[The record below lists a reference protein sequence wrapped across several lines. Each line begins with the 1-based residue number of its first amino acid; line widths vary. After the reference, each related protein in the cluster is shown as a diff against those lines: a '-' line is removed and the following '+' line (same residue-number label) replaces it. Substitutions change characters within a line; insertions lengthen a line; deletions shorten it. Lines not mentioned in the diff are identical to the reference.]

1 MRLLPF
7 FSFCLLFLSA
17 KTPIFFDMS
26 INMDVFSFKPL
37 QYFPEVVTSISVI
50 LFLLKFFPLNP
61 HQMKEKTQKTLSP
74 KILLKK
80 I

>member
-1 MRLLPF
+1 
-7 FSFCLLFLSA
+7 
-17 KTPIFFDMS
+17 
-26 INMDVFSFKPL
+26 MDVFSFKPL